1 MKILERLIKKIWKSL
16 LIKTLDEWI
25 YKYIEDLE
33 YAYDIIKKLKETNQ
47 YVDELIV
54 EKLVKLLYGSFT
66 MFI

>member
-1 MKILERLIKKIWKSL
+1 MKILKKLIKKIWKSL

-25 YKYIEDLE
+25 YKDIEDLE

>member
-1 MKILERLIKKIWKSL
+1 MKILKKLIKKIWKSL